1 MAGKSAASFIVLAA
15 RSIKPTKSSISG
27 ISFLLPESS
36 PLRTAN
42 KFAKSPLRCRSIN
55 SWSKPIAHILHRSR
69 FAENGANPHTRG
81 WSRKKSRVRAAFR
94 WKKSLAQQRQLRKNS
109 SDLSAG
115 KIDMGKVGIVVR
127 YGFAFGTALILASC
141 AAPRDTEH
149 HIVVSVH
156 DQKLALLQ
164 KENLVATY
172 PISTSKFGL
181 SDRPG
186 SYGTPLGELEIA
198 DKIGDGAP
206 AGTVFKDR
214 RRTGEIIPVDAPGR
228 DPIVT
233 RIIWLRG
240 REAQNANAFRRDIYI
255 HGTPEE
261 RNIGR
266 PASYGCIRMRSVDI
280 INLYGQ
286 VGAGA
291 QVSIVQSPLVA
302 VIPELNS
309 ASQMAE
315 TNHAV
320 GVIR

>member
-1 MAGKSAASFIVLAA
+1 V
-15 RSIKPTKSSISG
+15 
-27 ISFLLPESS
+27 
-36 PLRTAN
+36 
-42 KFAKSPLRCRSIN
+42 
-55 SWSKPIAHILHRSR
+55 
-69 FAENGANPHTRG
+69 
-81 WSRKKSRVRAAFR
+81 FR
-94 WKKSLAQQRQLRKNS
+94 WKKSLARPPQLRKNS

-115 KIDMGKVGIVVR
+115 KIDMGKFKIVGR
-127 YGFAFGTALILASC
+127 HALSLGVAMIITSC

-149 HIVVSVH
+149 RIVVSVR

-164 KENLVATY
+164 KGNLVATY

-181 SDRPG
+181 GDRPG
-186 SYGTPLGELEIA
+186 SFGTPLGELEIA

-214 RRTGEIIPVDAPGR
+214 RRTGEIVGVNAPGR

-240 REAQNANAFRRDIYI
+240 RETRNANAFRRDIYI

-280 INLYGQ
+280 INLYSQ
-286 VGAGA
+286 VGPGA
-291 QVSIVQSPLVA
+291 EVSILQSPLVA
-302 VIPELNS
+302 LIPELNS